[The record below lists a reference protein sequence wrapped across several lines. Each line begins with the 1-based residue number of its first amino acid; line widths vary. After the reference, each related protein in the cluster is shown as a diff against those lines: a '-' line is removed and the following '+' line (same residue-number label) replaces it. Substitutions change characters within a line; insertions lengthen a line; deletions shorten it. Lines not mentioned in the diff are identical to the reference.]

1 MAATPNRRVLSLSR
15 SLSGLLPW
23 GHAAAG
29 RVTQPTTGRCT
40 RRQLIR
46 LRTHRELQSGQQRR
60 PSAIRRPQRGPGD
73 ELTDLTAAPAS
84 GPASICE
91 DVYFPGERL
100 LIGAG
105 GILPHTPVR
114 VFVESRG
121 VPGAEQ
127 ELASLRSDG
136 TGAIASKVEIP
147 LQATGFLPRGAHA
160 ALIFLAAI
168 GLGADAVSHAAAVQ
182 MAGLAPRGSPC
193 AITPQ

>member
-1 MAATPNRRVLSLSR
+1 M
-15 SLSGLLPW
+15 
-23 GHAAAG
+23 
-29 RVTQPTTGRCT
+29 
-40 RRQLIR
+40 
-46 LRTHRELQSGQQRR
+46 
-60 PSAIRRPQRGPGD
+60 
-73 ELTDLTAAPAS
+73 
-84 GPASICE
+84 
-91 DVYFPGERL
+91 
-100 LIGAG
+100 
-105 GILPHTPVR
+105 R